1 MADFSLDSLGNTV
14 SGSIKGVT
22 GTVAGATSNKLLGSA
37 TKFIGDSAAGAA
49 SGILQAGVSRLDG
62 LVGGTANRKALEG
75 AVSTVT
81 GTVSDL
87 WSGKTTFGDVYD
99 NVADKVNGL
108 VDGVKNADPYEVVG
122 SIVGANGPGVL
133 NLGGIKT
140 ANSDL
145 GGDWGTLSPLLLLR
159 IFVCDAK
166 GVADMVEFAGVY
178 GALKEGSTDIQQNW
192 QSPFENTGPETKA
205 PALAGMLQSGSL
217 VPVLNALQ
225 AISPFKDGSIADTLN
240 AGSDK
245 LKSIMRDLEGRTG
258 ITKLNSRQVF
268 AGMPPMKVNFTLHFR
283 ALHDPLTEV
292 EAPLT
297 RLLEWVFPQEL
308 AEDGILSEV
317 LQTTKD
323 VDSFIK
329 ALFPSKAPRLMGL
342 TYAGRTWSPMVIE
355 TVSFP
360 LDAPK
365 DSRGYFI
372 DLPVQISMST
382 LTALDRPDIKR
393 FFGR

>member
-1 MADFSLDSLGNTV
+1 MADFSVDSLGKTV
-14 SGSIKGVT
+14 SSSIKGVT
-22 GTVAGATSNKLLGSA
+22 GTVAGSTSNKLLGSA
-37 TKFIGDSAAGAA
+37 TKFLGNGAAGAA
-49 SGILQAGVSRLDG
+49 SGILTAGVSQIDG
-62 LVGGTANRKALEG
+62 LVGGTANRKAIEG

-87 WSGKTTFGDVYD
+87 WSGKTTIGQVYD
-99 NVADKVNGL
+99 DASSKVMGL
-108 VDGVKNADPYEVVG
+108 VDGVKSGDLESTVG
-122 SIVGANGPGVL
+122 NIIGGTSLAIPGL
-133 NLGGIKT
+133 TSLS
-140 ANSDL
+140 SDL
-145 GGDWGTLSPLLLLR
+145 GGDWGALSPLFLAR

-166 GVADMVEFAGVY
+166 GVADIQEFAGVY
-178 GALKEGSTDIQQNW
+178 GALKEGSLEIQQNW

-225 AISPFKDGSIADTLN
+225 AISPFKEGAIADTLN

-268 AGMPPMKVNFTLHFR
+268 SGMPPVKINLTLHFR
-283 ALHDPLTEV
+283 AMSDPQKEV

-297 RLLEWVFPQEL
+297 RVLEWIFPQEL
-308 AEDGILSEV
+308 AADGILSEV
-317 LQTTKD
+317 LQTTQD

-329 ALFPSKAPRLMGL
+329 ALFPSKAPKLLGF
-342 TYAGRTWSPMVIE
+342 TYAGRTFSPMVVE
-355 TVSFP
+355 NVSFP
-360 LDAPK
+360 LDSPK
-365 DSRGYFI
+365 NSQGHYI
-372 DLPVQISMST
+372 DLPVQVSMAT

>member
-1 MADFSLDSLGNTV
+1 MADFSVDSLGKTV
-14 SGSIKGVT
+14 SSSIKGVT
-22 GTVAGATSNKLLGSA
+22 GTVAGSTSNKLLGSA
-37 TKFIGDSAAGAA
+37 TKFLGNGAAGAA
-49 SGILQAGVSRLDG
+49 SGILTAGVSQIDG
-62 LVGGTANRKALEG
+62 LVGGTANRKAIEG

-87 WSGKTTFGDVYD
+87 WSGKTTIGQVYD
-99 NVADKVNGL
+99 DASSKVMGL
-108 VDGVKNADPYEVVG
+108 VDGVKSGDLEGTVG
-122 SIVGANGPGVL
+122 NIIGGTSLAIPGL
-133 NLGGIKT
+133 TSLS
-140 ANSDL
+140 SDL
-145 GGDWGTLSPLLLLR
+145 GGDWGSLSPLFLAR

-166 GVADMVEFAGVY
+166 GVADIQEFAGVY
-178 GALKEGSTDIQQNW
+178 GALKEGSLEIQQNW

-225 AISPFKDGSIADTLN
+225 AISPFKDGPVSDTLN

-268 AGMPPMKVNFTLHFR
+268 SGMPPVKINLTLHFR
-283 ALHDPLTEV
+283 AMSDPLKEV

-297 RLLEWVFPQEL
+297 RLLEWIFPQEL
-308 AEDGILSEV
+308 AADGILSEV
-317 LQTTKD
+317 LQTTQD

-329 ALFPSKAPRLMGL
+329 ALFPSKAPKLLGF
-342 TYAGRTWSPMVIE
+342 TYAGRTFSPMVIE
-355 TVSFP
+355 SVNFP
-360 LDAPK
+360 LDSPK
-365 DSRGYFI
+365 NSQGYYI
-372 DLPVQISMST
+372 DLPVQVSMAT

>member
-1 MADFSLDSLGNTV
+1 MADFSVDSLGKTV
-14 SGSIKGVT
+14 SSSIKGVT
-22 GTVAGATSNKLLGSA
+22 GTVAGSTSNKLLGSA
-37 TKFIGDSAAGAA
+37 TKFLGNGAAGAA
-49 SGILQAGVSRLDG
+49 SGILTAGVSQIDG
-62 LVGGTANRKALEG
+62 LVGGTANRKAIEG

-87 WSGKTTFGDVYD
+87 WSGKTTIGQVYD
-99 NVADKVNGL
+99 DASSKVMGL
-108 VDGVKNADPYEVVG
+108 VDGVKSGDLEGTVG
-122 SIVGANGPGVL
+122 NIIGGTSLAIPGL
-133 NLGGIKT
+133 TSLS
-140 ANSDL
+140 SDL
-145 GGDWGTLSPLLLLR
+145 GGDWGSLSPLFLAR

-166 GVADMVEFAGVY
+166 GVADIQEFAGVY
-178 GALKEGSTDIQQNW
+178 GALKEGSLEIQQNW

-225 AISPFKDGSIADTLN
+225 AISPFKEGAISDTLN

-268 AGMPPMKVNFTLHFR
+268 SGMPPVKINLTLHFR
-283 ALHDPLTEV
+283 AMSDPLKEV

-297 RLLEWVFPQEL
+297 RLLEWIFPQEL
-308 AEDGILSEV
+308 AADGILSEV
-317 LQTTKD
+317 LQTTQD

-329 ALFPSKAPRLMGL
+329 ALFPSKAPKLLGF
-342 TYAGRTWSPMVIE
+342 TYAGRTFSPMVIE
-355 TVSFP
+355 SVNFP
-360 LDAPK
+360 LDSPK
-365 DSRGYFI
+365 NSQGYYI
-372 DLPVQISMST
+372 DLPVQVSMAT

>member
-1 MADFSLDSLGNTV
+1 MADFSVDSLGKTV
-14 SGSIKGVT
+14 SSSIKGVT
-22 GTVAGATSNKLLGSA
+22 GTVAGSTSNKLLGSA
-37 TKFIGDSAAGAA
+37 TKFLGNGAAGAA
-49 SGILQAGVSRLDG
+49 SGILTAGVSQIDG
-62 LVGGTANRKALEG
+62 LVGGTANRKAIEG

-87 WSGKTTFGDVYD
+87 WSGKTTIGQVYD
-99 NVADKVNGL
+99 DASSKVMGL
-108 VDGVKNADPYEVVG
+108 VDGVKSGDLEGTVG
-122 SIVGANGPGVL
+122 NIIGGTSLAMPGL
-133 NLGGIKT
+133 TSLS
-140 ANSDL
+140 SDL
-145 GGDWGTLSPLLLLR
+145 GGDWGSLSPLFLAR

-166 GVADMVEFAGVY
+166 GVADIQEFAGVY
-178 GALKEGSTDIQQNW
+178 GALKEGSLEIQQNW

-225 AISPFKDGSIADTLN
+225 AISPFKEGAISDTLN

-268 AGMPPMKVNFTLHFR
+268 SGMPPVKINLTLHFR
-283 ALHDPLTEV
+283 AMSDPLKEV

-297 RLLEWVFPQEL
+297 RLLEWIFPQEL
-308 AEDGILSEV
+308 AADGILSEV
-317 LQTTKD
+317 LQTTQD

-329 ALFPSKAPRLMGL
+329 ALFPSKAPKLLGF
-342 TYAGRTWSPMVIE
+342 TYAGRTFSPMVIE
-355 TVSFP
+355 SVNFP
-360 LDAPK
+360 LDSPK
-365 DSRGYFI
+365 NSQGYYI
-372 DLPVQISMST
+372 DLPVQVSMAT

>member
-1 MADFSLDSLGNTV
+1 MADFSVDSLGKTV
-14 SGSIKGVT
+14 SSSIKGVT
-22 GTVAGATSNKLLGSA
+22 GTVAGSTSNKLLGSA
-37 TKFIGDSAAGAA
+37 TKFLGNGAAGAA
-49 SGILQAGVSRLDG
+49 SGILTAGVSQIDG
-62 LVGGTANRKALEG
+62 LVGGTANRKAIEG

-81 GTVSDL
+81 STVSDL
-87 WSGKTTFGDVYD
+87 WSGKTTIGQVYD
-99 NVADKVNGL
+99 DASSKVMGL
-108 VDGVKNADPYEVVG
+108 VDGVKSGDLEGTVG
-122 SIVGANGPGVL
+122 NIIGGTSLAIPGL
-133 NLGGIKT
+133 TSLS
-140 ANSDL
+140 SDL
-145 GGDWGTLSPLLLLR
+145 GGDWGSLSPLFLAR

-166 GVADMVEFAGVY
+166 GVADIQEFAGVY
-178 GALKEGSTDIQQNW
+178 GALKEGSLEIQQNW

-225 AISPFKDGSIADTLN
+225 AISPFKEGAISDTLN

-268 AGMPPMKVNFTLHFR
+268 SGMPPVKINLTLHFR
-283 ALHDPLTEV
+283 AMSDPLKEV

-297 RLLEWVFPQEL
+297 RLLEWIFPQEL
-308 AEDGILSEV
+308 AADGILSEV
-317 LQTTKD
+317 LQTTQD

-329 ALFPSKAPRLMGL
+329 ALFPSKAPKLLGF
-342 TYAGRTWSPMVIE
+342 TYAGRTFSPMVIE
-355 TVSFP
+355 NVSFP
-360 LDAPK
+360 LDSPK
-365 DSRGYFI
+365 NSQGHYI
-372 DLPVQISMST
+372 DLPVQVSMAT

>member
-1 MADFSLDSLGNTV
+1 MADFSVDSLGKTV
-14 SGSIKGVT
+14 SSSIKGVT
-22 GTVAGATSNKLLGSA
+22 GTVAGSTSNKLLGSA
-37 TKFIGDSAAGAA
+37 TKFLGNGAAGAA
-49 SGILQAGVSRLDG
+49 SGILTAGVSQIDG
-62 LVGGTANRKALEG
+62 LVGGTANRKAIEG

-87 WSGKTTFGDVYD
+87 WSGKTTIGQVYD
-99 NVADKVNGL
+99 DASSKVMGL
-108 VDGVKNADPYEVVG
+108 VDGVKSGDLEGTVG
-122 SIVGANGPGVL
+122 NIIGGTSLAIPGL
-133 NLGGIKT
+133 TSLS
-140 ANSDL
+140 SDL
-145 GGDWGTLSPLLLLR
+145 GGDWGSLSPLFLAR

-166 GVADMVEFAGVY
+166 GVADIQEFAGVY
-178 GALKEGSTDIQQNW
+178 GALKEGSLEIQQNW

-225 AISPFKDGSIADTLN
+225 AISPFKEGAISDTLN

-268 AGMPPMKVNFTLHFR
+268 SGMPPVKINLTLHFR
-283 ALHDPLTEV
+283 AMSDPLKEV

-297 RLLEWVFPQEL
+297 RLLEWIFPQEL
-308 AEDGILSEV
+308 AADGILSEV
-317 LQTTKD
+317 LQTTQD

-329 ALFPSKAPRLMGL
+329 ALFPSKAPKLLGF
-342 TYAGRTWSPMVIE
+342 TYAGRTFSPMVIE
-355 TVSFP
+355 NVSFP
-360 LDAPK
+360 LDSPK
-365 DSRGYFI
+365 NSQGHYI
-372 DLPVQISMST
+372 DLPVQVSMAT

>member
-1 MADFSLDSLGNTV
+1 MADFSVDSLGKTV
-14 SGSIKGVT
+14 SSSIKGVT
-22 GTVAGATSNKLLGSA
+22 GTVAGSTSNKLLGSA
-37 TKFIGDSAAGAA
+37 TKFLGNGAAGAA
-49 SGILQAGVSRLDG
+49 SGILTAGVSQIDG
-62 LVGGTANRKALEG
+62 LVGGTANRKAIEG

-87 WSGKTTFGDVYD
+87 WSGKTTIGQVYD
-99 NVADKVNGL
+99 DASSKVMGL
-108 VDGVKNADPYEVVG
+108 VDGVKSGDLEGTVG
-122 SIVGANGPGVL
+122 NIIGGTSLAIPGL
-133 NLGGIKT
+133 TSLS
-140 ANSDL
+140 SDL
-145 GGDWGTLSPLLLLR
+145 GGDWGSLSPLFLAR

-166 GVADMVEFAGVY
+166 GVADIQEFAGVY
-178 GALKEGSTDIQQNW
+178 GAIKEGSLEIQQNW

-217 VPVLNALQ
+217 VPVLSALQ
-225 AISPFKDGSIADTLN
+225 AISPFKEGAISDTLN

-268 AGMPPMKVNFTLHFR
+268 SGMPPVKINLTLHFR
-283 ALHDPLTEV
+283 AMSDPLKEV

-297 RLLEWVFPQEL
+297 RLLEWIFPQEL
-308 AEDGILSEV
+308 AADGILSEV
-317 LQTTKD
+317 LQTTQD

-329 ALFPSKAPRLMGL
+329 ALFPSKAPKLLGF
-342 TYAGRTWSPMVIE
+342 TYAGRTFSPMVIE
-355 TVSFP
+355 SVNFP
-360 LDAPK
+360 LDSPK
-365 DSRGYFI
+365 NSQGYYI
-372 DLPVQISMST
+372 DLPVQVSMAT